1 MFHPIQKPTDMN
13 YFSKDKTNFFFKPGI
28 VIVLGMLAISGCK
41 KDDDI
46 VENPPP
52 PANEGEVI
60 TTMRLIAT
68 DSATNMV
75 TDTFTFRDPDGDGGS
90 GPDIFDTIRLAPN
103 KTYLMQLVL
112 LNETVTPA
120 DSISNEVLAEAN
132 DHMFF
137 FHYTGA
143 AITQTY
149 LDQDTNTPPLGIGL
163 QTKWKTGA
171 ASSGTSQVILK
182 HQPGVKDG
190 TETPGETDM
199 DITFQTVIQ

>member
-1 MFHPIQKPTDMN
+1 M
-13 YFSKDKTNFFFKPGI
+13 
-28 VIVLGMLAISGCK
+28 LGMLAISGCK
-41 KDDDI
+41 KDDDL
-46 VENPPP
+46 VETPPP
-52 PANEGEVI
+52 VQNDSEVI

-68 DSATNMV
+68 DSATNTV
-75 TDTFTFRDPDGDGGS
+75 AGTFTFRDPDGSGGT
-90 GPDIFDTIRLAPN
+90 GPDIFDTIRLAAN
-103 KTYLMQLVL
+103 KTYNVQLVL

-143 AITQTY
+143 SITQSY

-171 ASSGTSQVILK
+171 ASTGTSQVILK

-190 TETPGETDM
+190 TETPGETDV

>member
-1 MFHPIQKPTDMN
+1 MFHLDQKPTDMKN
-13 YFSKDKTNFFFKPGI
+13 TRHYKTAFFYTPGI
-28 VIVLGMLAISGCK
+28 VIVLGILAISGCK
-41 KDDDI
+41 KDDDL
-46 VENPPP
+46 VETPPP
-52 PANEGEVI
+52 VQNEGEVI

-68 DSATNMV
+68 DSATNTV
-75 TDTFTFRDPDGDGGS
+75 AGTFTFRDPDGSGGT
-90 GPDIFDTIRLAPN
+90 GPDIFDTIRLAAN
-103 KTYLMQLVL
+103 KTYNVQLVL

-143 AITQTY
+143 AITQSY

-163 QTKWKTGA
+163 HTKWKTGA
-171 ASSGTSQVILK
+171 ASTGTSQVILK

-190 TETPGETDM
+190 TETPGETDI

>member
-1 MFHPIQKPTDMN
+1 MKNTRHINT
-13 YFSKDKTNFFFKPGI
+13 TFFFKPGI
-28 VIVLGMLAISGCK
+28 VIVLGILAISGCK
-41 KDDDI
+41 KDDDL

-52 PANEGEVI
+52 VQNEGEII

-68 DSATNMV
+68 DSATNTV
-75 TDTFTFRDPDGDGGS
+75 AGTFTFRDPDGSGGT
-90 GPDIFDTIRLAPN
+90 GPDIFDTIRLAAN
-103 KTYLMQLVL
+103 KTYNVRLVL

-143 AITQTY
+143 AITQSY

-171 ASSGTSQVILK
+171 ASTGTSQVILK

-190 TETPGETDM
+190 TETPGETDI

>member
-1 MFHPIQKPTDMN
+1 MKN
-13 YFSKDKTNFFFKPGI
+13 KTTFNKSFFLKPGFA
-28 VIVLGMLAISGCK
+28 IVLGMLAISGCK

-46 VENPPP
+46 VETPPP
-52 PANEGEVI
+52 VQNEGEVI

-68 DSATNMV
+68 DSATNTV
-75 TDTFTFRDPDGDGGS
+75 AGTFTFRDPDGSGGA
-90 GPDIFDTIRLAPN
+90 GPDIFDTIRLAAN
-103 KTYLMQLVL
+103 KTYNVQLVL

-137 FHYTGA
+137 FHYSGA
-143 AITQTY
+143 AITQSY

-171 ASSGTSQVILK
+171 ASAGTSQVILK

-190 TETPGETDM
+190 TETPGETDI